1 MAAATD
7 FPTRG
12 KVLASKDGMIAFN
25 PRGTTY
31 ELHLKHAGE
40 APPLNTL
47 IDVLV
52 RGTARKVWTVPSGG
66 NFITPIVG
74 TPRIVQGR
82 VKFMS
87 DQQLVLHA
95 GASFIIDLPRA
106 ESAVDLNN
114 GAIALG
120 TMVNVTLLPGAS
132 IEVVAARAAAAA
144 T

>member
-31 ELHLKHAGE
+31 ELHLRHAGE

-66 NFITPIVG
+66 NFVTPIVG
-74 TPRIVQGR
+74 TPRVASATGKIVEALAVEMEIAELEELSEEVGDEAAD
-82 VKFMS
+82 
-87 DQQLVLHA
+87 DQVY
-95 GASFIIDLPRA
+95 D
-106 ESAVDLNN
+106 
-114 GAIALG
+114 
-120 TMVNVTLLPGAS
+120 
-132 IEVVAARAAAAA
+132 EVEDDEVEDDEVEDEEVEDER
-144 T
+144 